1 MGPIPRSGLVIVL
14 TGDGKGKTTSAFG
27 QALRAAGTGLRVV
40 VVQFIKG
47 AWQSGEIRAIER
59 SGLPIEVF
67 RSGRGFTIE
76 GLRDRRIPMSEHE
89 AAARAGLAH
98 ARDLVADE
106 TVDLVVLDE
115 IFGAVTARLIDEADV
130 LGLLDR
136 RLPATHLVMTGR
148 AAPAPVVERADLV
161 GEVRLVKHPFERGIA
176 AQLGIEC

>member
-1 MGPIPRSGLVIVL
+1 MSLSPRTGLVIVL

-47 AWQSGEIRAIER
+47 TWQSGEIRAIQG

-76 GLRDRRIPMSEHE
+76 GLRDQRIPMSEHE
-89 AAARAGLAH
+89 AAARAGLAR
-98 ARDLVADE
+98 AREVVADE

-130 LGLLDR
+130 LGLLDH
-136 RLPATHLVMTGR
+136 RLPATHLLMTGR
-148 AAPAPVVERADLV
+148 AAQAAVVERADLV
-161 GEVRLVKHPFERGIA
+161 SEVRLVKHPFERGIA
-176 AQLGIEC
+176 AQLGIEF